1 MINAAAKVGIA
12 TRVINEID
20 NIDQA
25 NNDIFIIG
33 KSGCLHFNMVTIKFI
48 EPSTD
53 DSPKIFNPNIHNS
66 AAGPGARIIE

>member
-12 TRVINEID
+12 TNIINEID
-20 NIDQA
+20 SMDQA

-33 KSGCLHFNMVTIKFI
+33 KSGCLHLSIVTIKFI
-48 EPSTD
+48 APSTD
-53 DSPKIFNPNIHNS
+53 DIPKIFKPKIHNS